1 MGIKHYHLLIS
12 GRVQGVSYRFN
23 AWQQA
28 KQLEL
33 TGWVRNLPDGRVEM
47 YIEGDADRL
56 DNMIKWA
63 QTGPRF
69 ATVTDMAI
77 NEKTSRNEYSDFQI
91 R

>member
-47 YIEGDADRL
+47 HIEGDEARL

-69 ATVTDMAI
+69 ATVTDITI
-77 NEKTSRNEYSDFQI
+77 NEKAISNEYSDFEI